1 MFLKWEQKQIRTMK
15 TLLLGIA
22 GAMLLCS
29 CGTMGPIGVV
39 YSDVNK
45 PQMATSASGIRTGQS
60 ESKSYCGLVA
70 LGDSSVE
77 TPKKNGGIKTVSA
90 VDTKVYSILGIYNKF
105 TTTVSGN

>member
-1 MFLKWEQKQIRTMK
+1 MIK
-15 TLLLGIA
+15 TLLLGAISA
-22 GAMLLCS
+22 TLLCS

-45 PQMATSASGIRTGQS
+45 PQQATSASGVRTGKS

-70 LGDSSVE
+70 LGDSSIE
-77 TPKKNGGIKTVSA
+77 AAKKNAGITTVSA

>member
-1 MFLKWEQKQIRTMK
+1 MK

-22 GAMLLCS
+22 GATLLCS

-77 TPKKNGGIKTVSA
+77 AAKKNGGIKTVSA

>member
-1 MFLKWEQKQIRTMK
+1 MK
-15 TLLLGIA
+15 TLLLGIL
-22 GAMLLCS
+22 GATLLCS

-45 PQMATSASGIRTGQS
+45 PVHAGQS

-70 LGDSSVE
+70 LGDSSIE
-77 TPKKNGGIKTVSA
+77 AAKKNGGIKTVSA
-90 VDTKVYSILGIYNKF
+90 VDTKVYSILGIYNKY